1 MSAREWARGALDT
14 LGYPRAATFELE
26 QEHLIHASTWIEDR
40 KVRDDRGSLTSRAHL
55 NHGARHVTRR

>member
-40 KVRDDRGSLTSRAHL
+40 KVRDD
-55 NHGARHVTRR
+55 ARLP